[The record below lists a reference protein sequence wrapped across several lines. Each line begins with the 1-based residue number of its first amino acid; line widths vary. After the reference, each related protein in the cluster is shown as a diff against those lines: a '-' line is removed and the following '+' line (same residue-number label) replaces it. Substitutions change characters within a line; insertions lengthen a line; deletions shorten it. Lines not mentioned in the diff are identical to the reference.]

1 MPTLIHITVA
11 VIRIRTTAIT
21 DRTIIGRHS
30 IGIAAIAFIIGIT
43 ATGVKL
49 KAANFQARGCKIP
62 PALLFRRG

>member
-11 VIRIRTTAIT
+11 VIRIRTMAIT

-49 KAANFQARGCKIP
+49 KPANFSGQAGAN
-62 PALLFRRG
+62 PAGFIS